1 MIAGSTGAL
10 ILLSNIFASCSQ
22 VRPLPIQTQM
32 SGSASGENVSVDSV
46 LSSCLE
52 LAHSPNPLI
61 FLRPITHAS
70 EISLTSSGRQWDSL
84 TLITHQC

>member
-22 VRPLPIQTQM
+22 DLMPIQTQM

-61 FLRPITHAS
+61 FLRPITQAS